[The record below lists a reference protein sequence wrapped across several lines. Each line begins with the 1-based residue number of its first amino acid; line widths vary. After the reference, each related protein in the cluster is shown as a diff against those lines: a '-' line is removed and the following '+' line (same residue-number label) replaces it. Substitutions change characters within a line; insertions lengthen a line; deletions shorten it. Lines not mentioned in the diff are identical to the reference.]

1 MNKKA
6 WAVILFLLAISQ
18 WFFPQWNGVFFD
30 PVDISIGEG
39 RIVSSIFFVGALIL
53 WYWKDVENLVG
64 VFFSCLYK
72 FHIMFFKNR
81 LKEIEKELLK
91 NQKHISNSDENNSY
105 YGVYG
110 VIENSVTESQIKA
123 IKSRNKV
130 LETERQFILD
140 RRNSWKNK
148 LFLIAA
154 LIVISAVITY
164 ILSWF
169 VPKT

>member
-1 MNKKA
+1 
-6 WAVILFLLAISQ
+6 
-18 WFFPQWNGVFFD
+18 
-30 PVDISIGEG
+30 
-39 RIVSSIFFVGALIL
+39 
-53 WYWKDVENLVG
+53 
-64 VFFSCLYK
+64 
-72 FHIMFFKNR
+72 MFFKNR

-154 LIVISAVITY
+154 SIVISAVITY